1 MKFVEESSKGYQVIR
16 TFTLNDGSK
25 EKTLI
30 QYHFIS
36 WPDYGVPSSAGPL
49 LMFVDEVRSDYN
61 LFEGPMV
68 VHCRLVYCQ

>member
-1 MKFVEESSKGYQVIR
+1 MKFVEESSKSYQVIR
-16 TFTLNDGSK
+16 TFTLSDGSK

-49 LMFVDEVRSDYN
+49 LMFVNGVKKAYDP
-61 LFEGPMV
+61 FEGPMV
-68 VHCRLVYCQ
+68 VHCRLV